1 MKSSLDAPLSS
12 MKHFWPYWWRARAV
26 SLLTCAAFFPLRW
39 HDSPQSNTFKPYFSE
54 SFLFAPEKMWCSSI
68 KPYLPHSQHRISLDH
83 LLPIPIK
90 SLSADTAGHI
100 RFNSSKAKRTP
111 IYPAMCSARIVS
123 DNFYL
128 WYFLPN
134 NKPSEPECPNRFNG
148 KSVNLK
154 SDLCEKR
161 SCQSSDFI
169 HIFLTYSL
177 SCLYRP
183 SDGQMDVLLTVSR
196 MSVWHSYVSFLF
208 QRDPE
213 QCANHGVVPLSY
225 VSHIPIADRVSLQT
239 YFSQQ
244 TMTAFPQFRQSLIS
258 HLSFIALKNYQIR
271 NFRRKICASSPS
283 SWLFFPSWQRV
294 SMRFL
299 QPQAGDRL
307 DPPIQIQ

>member
-1 MKSSLDAPLSS
+1 MILRKAIPSNHTFQRASCSRQKRCGAPPSSHIFRTAST
-12 MKHFWPYWWRARAV
+12 V
-26 SLLTCAAFFPLRW
+26 
-39 HDSPQSNTFKPYFSE
+39 
-54 SFLFAPEKMWCSSI
+54 
-68 KPYLPHSQHRISLDH
+68 RISLDH

-100 RFNSSKAKRTP
+100 RFNSSEAKRTP

-148 KSVNLK
+148 KAVNLK

-161 SCQSSDFI
+161 SCQPSDFI

-196 MSVWHSYVSFLF
+196 MSV
-208 QRDPE
+208 
-213 QCANHGVVPLSY
+213 
-225 VSHIPIADRVSLQT
+225 
-239 YFSQQ
+239 
-244 TMTAFPQFRQSLIS
+244 
-258 HLSFIALKNYQIR
+258 
-271 NFRRKICASSPS
+271 
-283 SWLFFPSWQRV
+283 
-294 SMRFL
+294 
-299 QPQAGDRL
+299 
-307 DPPIQIQ
+307 